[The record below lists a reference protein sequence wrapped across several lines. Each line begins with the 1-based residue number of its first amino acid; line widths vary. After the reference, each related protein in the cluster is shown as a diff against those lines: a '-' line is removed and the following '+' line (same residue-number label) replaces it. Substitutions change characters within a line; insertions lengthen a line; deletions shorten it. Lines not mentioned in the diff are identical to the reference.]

1 MSDKRIS
8 ISVFFPC
15 HNEQGIIEK
24 LIKQTLEVLAGVSDD
39 YEVIIVND
47 GSADETGPKADK
59 LAEKNPHVK
68 VVHHPVNKGY
78 GAALQSGFRKAQKQ
92 WVFYTDGDGQFDI
105 KELPG
110 LIELTE
116 KYDII
121 TCYRLNRKDPLVRR
135 LNAWAWNKL
144 VCWIFELKIRDIDCA
159 FKLYRREIF
168 DKIEMKSAGALID
181 TEILAR
187 AHLAGYK
194 MTQIGVRHLP
204 REQGTQSGANIK
216 VVLRAFRELFK
227 LRREILSSGR

>member
-1 MSDKRIS
+1 MSDSRIS

-24 LIKQTLEVLAGVSDD
+24 LIKQTLEVLAGISDD
-39 YEVIIVND
+39 YEVIIIND
-47 GSADETGPKADK
+47 GSADETGPTADR
-59 LAEKNPHVK
+59 LAEENSPVK
-68 VVHHPVNKGY
+68 VVHHPVNQGY

-121 TCYRLNRKDPLVRR
+121 TCYRLNRQDPLVRR

-144 VCWIFELKIRDIDCA
+144 VCWIFGLKIRDIDCA

-168 DKIEMKSAGALID
+168 DKIEMKSTGALID
-181 TEILAR
+181 TEILTR
-187 AHLAGYK
+187 AKLAGYN
-194 MTQIGVRHLP
+194 MTQKGVRHLP

-216 VVLRAFRELFK
+216 VVLRAFHELFK
-227 LRREILSSGR
+227 LRREILSSSR